1 MAEKGKED
9 RQLAWI
15 YEGTKSLVN
24 REDYLLGKRVDKN
37 FELYSDTVVKEKES
51 GIEAIKKP
59 QRYVNASSSPR
70 ISNLEVD
77 IVRTEDPL
85 VAIKMKEERIWQEK
99 MENPLVQLRMQ
110 KLMKKV
116 IEKREKK
123 RLKKLKKLERKERKR
138 RHSATCNNDVDY
150 IEKNK
155 KHLTDN
161 EKHAT
166 TSSLSSKPIKKK
178 QESKHLQRDSH
189 IPLHLRPKY
198 SSSSESDNN
207 EDEDKEDC
215 NKLRKEQYGLI
226 KTQKDEL
233 RKREEVDN
241 PYKSLPKK
249 QIETYKKSERRKLTE
264 EEMEIRRKEM
274 LENADWRDKVR
285 TKNIRR
291 NALRDEEENRRNEG
305 KTANFIRP
313 MLNNAASTLTV
324 EQQLKSH
331 RSGLQRTSGFT
342 EPKFVKR

>member
-51 GIEAIKKP
+51 GIEAIK
-59 QRYVNASSSPR
+59 
-70 ISNLEVD
+70 NLSDEGGKNLAG
-77 IVRTEDPL
+77 EDGKSFG
-85 VAIKMKEERIWQEK
+85 AIKNAETDEK
-99 MENPLVQLRMQ
+99 SDR
-110 KLMKKV
+110 KK
-116 IEKREKK
+116 EKK

-166 TSSLSSKPIKKK
+166 TSSLSSKPIK
-178 QESKHLQRDSH
+178 
-189 IPLHLRPKY
+189 

-233 RKREEVDN
+233 RKREE
-241 PYKSLPKK
+241 
-249 QIETYKKSERRKLTE
+249 KSERRKLTE